1 MICSRDNLRN
11 TYVVGKVK
19 MNSKNL
25 GVSHYKEEKSLQ
37 RNGNRKRMSTKKE
50 VSKREGLNIN

>member
-1 MICSRDNLRN
+1 MEKLKRLS
-11 TYVVGKVK
+11 
-19 MNSKNL
+19 
-25 GVSHYKEEKSLQ
+25 YKEEKSLQ